1 MVIKDTLHYA
11 SYFKW
16 AFIIAAIILIFY
28 SLITLPENLISIIG
42 IILFLLGIYL
52 GLDSLSDM
60 DKMSKKEMKLFSDIK
75 RVKILSTIILSSI
88 IITVIISLFFLS
100 LKFIF
105 PSKPLFNDF
114 FDLGL
119 DCWALIL
126 GLLCLLKSIY
136 DKNEFVKSQH
146 I

>member
-1 MVIKDTLHYA
+1 MVLKDTLHYA

-16 AFIIAAIILIFY
+16 VFIIAAIILIFY

-75 RVKILSTIILSSI
+75 RVKILTTIIFYI
-88 IITVIISLFFLS
+88 
-100 LKFIF
+100 
-105 PSKPLFNDF
+105 
-114 FDLGL
+114 
-119 DCWALIL
+119 C
-126 GLLCLLKSIY
+126 
-136 DKNEFVKSQH
+136 
-146 I
+146 